1 MMKSRSVTGL
11 DEVRS
16 GMTLAEPVVDANG
29 QMLVPAGTVLTE
41 SLLAGLQR
49 RGVTVLT
56 VEQEIE
62 EDVAEREARR
72 LRLSQ
77 HLERIFRKAGE
88 GRATR
93 EIRAVVLAYR
103 LEEGA

>member
-1 MMKSRSVTGL
+1 MKSRSMMGL

-16 GMTLAEPVVDANG
+16 GMTLAEPVVDTNG

-49 RGVTVLT
+49 RGVSVLT

-62 EDVAEREARR
+62 EDMVEREARR
-72 LRLSQ
+72 LRLAE
-77 HLERIFRKAGE
+77 HLDRVFRKAGE

-93 EIRAVVLAYR
+93 EIHAAVLAYR
-103 LEEGA
+103 LEEGV